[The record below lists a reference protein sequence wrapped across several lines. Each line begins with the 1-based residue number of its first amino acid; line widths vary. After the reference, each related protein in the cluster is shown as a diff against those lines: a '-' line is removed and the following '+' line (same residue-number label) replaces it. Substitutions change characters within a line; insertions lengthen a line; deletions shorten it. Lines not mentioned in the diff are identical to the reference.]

1 MLNLLLF
8 SLIVYKSPV
17 ETKALQSCKD
27 GSDRTGGA
35 VRISPVILA
44 GESVCKQSSLSTK
57 SVVTENQEHQKDYK
71 RPVLEKQDICD
82 TLQYIPTH
90 TKHSPPNP
98 DMIRGPFLERAALYL
113 FYMRNG
119 KGSRVSLQYT
129 QLIILR
135 SCQHTQAE
143 RDQNKTRGQKTNCLT
158 QRKRSRLKCKRL
170 SDLAGLL
177 SGLSAAPTSVL
188 VYTLR

>member
-27 GSDRTGGA
+27 GSDTTGGA

-82 TLQYIPTH
+82 TTVYTNTH
-90 TKHSPPNP
+90 QAFPAEPRYDPRS
-98 DMIRGPFLERAALYL
+98 FL
-113 FYMRNG
+113 G
-119 KGSRVSLQYT
+119 KSGSVFVL
-129 QLIILR
+129 
-135 SCQHTQAE
+135 HA
-143 RDQNKTRGQKTNCLT
+143 
-158 QRKRSRLKCKRL
+158 QRK
-170 SDLAGLL
+170 GLEGF
-177 SGLSAAPTSVL
+177 STVHTAHNPQILSAHTSREGSKQNPGPKNELSLSEKEVASQMQAAIRLGRAPEWP
-188 VYTLR
+188 